1 MSKNSIAL
9 LCDDAITM
17 PRKSIASS
25 TSFNSTIPSCHCTK
39 SYHCFIVIAPSRHR
53 PNHDGAILNFVVLS
67 ELGIPATSSFITY
80 ITSAFKLMVR
90 LRWRDTAMMMPLE
103 TIVSTVVFQ
112 LSSTNSI
119 FAIVPTQHRTTSSS
133 HHRYCTIAPLLH
145 RHHTSIIEFSRHRS
159 IDPNLD
165 GAIVNYIALSGFH
178 K

>member
-1 MSKNSIAL
+1 MRKLIARWRDEDSAIKYWWWYDGVSLHRDCSIR
-9 LCDDAITM
+9 
-17 PRKSIASS
+17 P
-25 TSFNSTIPSCHCTK
+25 P
-39 SYHCFIVIAPSRHR
+39 PSRHR
-53 PNHDGAILNFVVLS
+53 FIDPNLDGAILNFVVLS

-133 HHRYCTIAPLLH
+133 HHRYRTIAPLLH
-145 RHHTSIIEFSRHRS
+145 RHHTSVIEFSRHRS

-165 GAIVNYIALSGFH
+165 GAIVNYLALSGFH
-178 K
+178 TKRFHDFW